1 MADWLQHIL
10 GLSAHP
16 YYGNSI
22 ADWAVAGFVAVA
34 AWLGLSI
41 MRRAG
46 SQSGLIRNAAARF
59 LKLGAEHLEA

>member
-10 GLSAHP
+10 GLSAHV

-22 ADWAVAGFVAVA
+22 ADWVVAGFVAVS

-41 MRRAG
+41 MRRLLVAR
-46 SQSGLIRNAAARF
+46 SQRAKVSARPTPVRSG
-59 LKLGAEHLEA
+59 G